1 MLNRVIEAFMKAS
14 SEYTQGYSWNIIA
27 TKLRVE
33 TLIRNSHCNNFH
45 SSSTM
50 IAKIL
55 ENARIVEYIGLVVS
69 LASHDVSKPSS
80 PILEM
85 ALREQSINLYIDTP
99 LLEIVKTSRECYSI
113 ESELKK
119 RNIDVFD
126 RRIYG

>member
-1 MLNRVIEAFMKAS
+1 HL
-14 SEYTQGYSWNIIA
+14 
-27 TKLRVE
+27 
-33 TLIRNSHCNNFH
+33 
-45 SSSTM
+45 SSTM

-55 ENARIVEYIGLVVS
+55 EKARIVEYIGLVVS